1 MVVVVIVG
9 EVEDVVAEVDGVLV
23 VELVVVLEVVV
34 SLRRQNPNLHTDCQ
48 NAETKKISTIILWF
62 YYVPCYVLCAS
73 VLRTGII

>member
-9 EVEDVVAEVDGVLV
+9 EVEDVVAEVEDDVLV

-48 NAETKKISTIILWF
+48 NAEI
-62 YYVPCYVLCAS
+62 
-73 VLRTGII
+73 